1 MATIKTRSG
10 RLIKRPNI
18 VYVPDCE
25 NLVDDYASHE
35 YDSDDDGASDIAT
48 DDEMYD
54 SDSDD
59 QNPRAITID
68 EDADENGN
76 LRGFVADS
84 DEEEESD
91 SEYYEE
97 EEEYETSDG
106 EDDDYDDVSDD
117 EA

>member
-10 RLIKRPNI
+10 RLIKRPSV

-35 YDSDDDGASDIAT
+35 YNSDDDGASDIAT

-54 SDSDD
+54 SDSDV

-84 DEEEESD
+84 DEESD

>member
-10 RLIKRPNI
+10 RLIKRPSV

-35 YDSDDDGASDIAT
+35 YNSDDDGASDIAT

-54 SDSDD
+54 SDSDV

-84 DEEEESD
+84 DEEESD

>member
-10 RLIKRPNI
+10 RLIKRPSV

-35 YDSDDDGASDIAT
+35 YDSDDDGSDIAT

-54 SDSDD
+54 SDDD

>member
-10 RLIKRPNI
+10 RLIKRPSV

-25 NLVDDYASHE
+25 NLLDDYASHE

-48 DDEMYD
+48 DDEMY
-54 SDSDD
+54 DSDD

-97 EEEYETSDG
+97 EEEYETSDA

>member
-10 RLIKRPNI
+10 RLIKRPSA

-35 YDSDDDGASDIAT
+35 YDSDDDDGSDIAT

-54 SDSDD
+54 SDDD

-84 DEEEESD
+84 DEEEEESD

-97 EEEYETSDG
+97 EEYETS
-106 EDDDYDDVSDD
+106 DDDYDDVSDD

>member
-10 RLIKRPNI
+10 RLIKRPSA

-35 YDSDDDGASDIAT
+35 YDSDDDDGSDIAT

-84 DEEEESD
+84 DEEEEESD

-97 EEEYETSDG
+97 EEEYETSD
-106 EDDDYDDVSDD
+106 DDYDDVSDD

>member
-54 SDSDD
+54 SDGDD

-84 DEEEESD
+84 DEEDESD

-106 EDDDYDDVSDD
+106 EDDDVSDD

>member
-35 YDSDDDGASDIAT
+35 YNSDDDGASDIAT

-54 SDSDD
+54 SDSDV

-84 DEEEESD
+84 DEESD
-91 SEYYEE
+91 SEYYED

-106 EDDDYDDVSDD
+106 EDDDYDDVSDGS

>member
-54 SDSDD
+54 SDSDV

-68 EDADENGN
+68 EDADKNGN

-97 EEEYETSDG
+97 EEEYETSD
-106 EDDDYDDVSDD
+106 DDYDDVSDD

>member
-35 YDSDDDGASDIAT
+35 YDSDDNGASDIAT

-54 SDSDD
+54 SDSDV

-84 DEEEESD
+84 DEEESD